1 MQINPN
7 FWNCTK
13 IDMCKGV
20 KLKLPHAM
28 QNEIFEQMLQKYF
41 SIPHNYQRNHPFPH
55 TISVF
60 FSPKKKLNT
69 LCGKISDGKNGV
81 YLVSDTGFN
90 RMNKHC

>member
-41 SIPHNYQRNHPFPH
+41 SIPHNSQRNHPFPPHNFSFFLSQKETEH
-55 TISVF
+55 TVW
-60 FSPKKKLNT
+60 
-69 LCGKISDGKNGV
+69 
-81 YLVSDTGFN
+81 
-90 RMNKHC
+90 

>member
-28 QNEIFEQMLQKYF
+28 QNEIFEQMLQ
-41 SIPHNYQRNHPFPH
+41 N
-55 TISVF
+55 ISVSYTILRETTLFPTQFQF
-60 FSPKKKLNT
+60 FSLPKRN
-69 LCGKISDGKNGV
+69 
-81 YLVSDTGFN
+81 
-90 RMNKHC
+90 